1 MHLFLSVAAL
11 TLVNSSNDLKPAG
24 LLEVLMESTKINKN
38 EPEEYVFTTT
48 KEYLDINV
56 NVEWWKRGTSN
67 NPNNAQV
74 KLFVLCSQTLEGN
87 NRAELWKI
95 SISLATS
102 CGA

>member
-24 LLEVLMESTKINKN
+24 PLEVLMESTKINKN

-56 NVEWWKRGTSN
+56 NVERWKRGTSN
-67 NPNNAQV
+67 NPKQ
-74 KLFVLCSQTLEGN
+74 C
-87 NRAELWKI
+87 
-95 SISLATS
+95 TS
-102 CGA
+102 ETVCVVQPDTWREQ